1 MEKNKLNQWWNIK
14 GNYKILHKINPLRL
28 EFILN
33 NFDKSIKKK
42 DVLDIGCGGGLISE
56 LLAKKNANVTGIDE
70 NIYNIKQAR
79 EHVKMSSIK
88 IDYKNQS
95 LDTFYKK
102 NKKKY
107 DLILCL
113 EVLEHVNNVKK
124 TLDKISEL
132 MKPGATLILSTINRN
147 LKSLIFA
154 KIFGEYVLNW
164 IPVGTHQFEK
174 FLKPEEIVEFLKLKK
189 IEIKNIKG
197 MEFNPISNNW
207 LLTDNTNINYF
218 IVGKK

>member
-56 LLAKKNANVTGIDE
+56 LLAKKNGNVTGIDE

-79 EHVKMSSIK
+79 EHAKIGSIK
-88 IDYKNQS
+88 INYKNQS

-113 EVLEHVNNVKK
+113 EVLEHVNDVKK

-147 LKSLIFA
+147 LKSLLFA

-197 MEFNPISNNW
+197 MEFNPFSNNW

>member
-56 LLAKKNANVTGIDE
+56 LLAKKNGNVTGIDE

-113 EVLEHVNNVKK
+113 EVLEHVNDVKK

-197 MEFNPISNNW
+197 MEFNPFSNNW

>member
-1 MEKNKLNQWWNIK
+1 MEKNELNQWWNIK
-14 GNYKILHKINPLRL
+14 GNYKVLHKINPLRL

-56 LLAKKNANVTGIDE
+56 LLAKKNGNVTGIDE

-79 EHVKMSSIK
+79 EHAKIGSIK
-88 IDYKNQS
+88 INYKNQS

-113 EVLEHVNNVKK
+113 EVLEHVNDVKK

-207 LLTDNTNINYF
+207 LLTDNTNVNYF

>member
-113 EVLEHVNNVKK
+113 EVLEHVNDVKK

-132 MKPGATLILSTINRN
+132 MKPGGTLILSTINRN
-147 LKSLIFA
+147 LKSLLFA

-197 MEFNPISNNW
+197 MEFNPFSNNW

>member
-1 MEKNKLNQWWNIK
+1 MINDNFLNKKMEKNELNQWWNIK

-79 EHVKMSSIK
+79 KHAKMSSIK

-113 EVLEHVNNVKK
+113 EVLEHVNDVKK

-147 LKSLIFA
+147 LKSLVFA

-164 IPVGTHQFEK
+164 IPVGTK
-174 FLKPEEIVEFLKLKK
+174 F
-189 IEIKNIKG
+189 
-197 MEFNPISNNW
+197 
-207 LLTDNTNINYF
+207 
-218 IVGKK
+218 

>member
-56 LLAKKNANVTGIDE
+56 LLAKKNGNVTGIDE

-79 EHVKMSSIK
+79 EHAKIGSIK
-88 IDYKNQS
+88 INYKNQS

-113 EVLEHVNNVKK
+113 EVLEHVNDVKK

-174 FLKPEEIVEFLKLKK
+174 FL
-189 IEIKNIKG
+189 
-197 MEFNPISNNW
+197 
-207 LLTDNTNINYF
+207 NYF
-218 IVGKK
+218 GGNYKILECTFGLDDNLEKYETSSTHSTAEPE

>member
-56 LLAKKNANVTGIDE
+56 LLAKKNGNVTGIDE

-79 EHVKMSSIK
+79 EHAKIGSIK
-88 IDYKNQS
+88 INYKNQS

-113 EVLEHVNNVKK
+113 EVLEHVNDVKK

-132 MKPGATLILSTINRN
+132 MKPGGTLILSTINRN
-147 LKSLIFA
+147 LKSLLFA

-197 MEFNPISNNW
+197 MEFNPFSNNW
-207 LLTDNTNINYF
+207 LLTDNININYF

>member
-1 MEKNKLNQWWNIK
+1 MKKNKLNEWWNIK

-33 NFDKSIKKK
+33 NFDKSIRKK

-79 EHVKMSSIK
+79 DHVKMSSIK

-113 EVLEHVNNVKK
+113 EVLEHVNDVKK

-132 MKPGATLILSTINRN
+132 MKPGGTLILSTINRN
-147 LKSLIFA
+147 LKSLLFA

-197 MEFNPISNNW
+197 MEFNPFSNNW

>member
-56 LLAKKNANVTGIDE
+56 LLAKKNGNVTGIDE

-79 EHVKMSSIK
+79 EHAKIGSIK
-88 IDYKNQS
+88 INYKNQS
-95 LDTFYKK
+95 LDPFYKK

-113 EVLEHVNNVKK
+113 EVLEHVNDVKK

-197 MEFNPISNNW
+197 MEFNPFSNNW

>member
-1 MEKNKLNQWWNIK
+1 MKKNNLNQWWNIS

-70 NIYNIKQAR
+70 NIYNIKQAK
-79 EHVKMSSIK
+79 EHAKISSLK
-88 IDYKNQS
+88 ITYKNQT
-95 LDTFYKK
+95 LDYFFKK
-102 NKKKY
+102 NKKKF

-113 EVLEHVNNVKK
+113 EVLEHVNDVKK
-124 TLDKISEL
+124 TLGKIPKL
-132 MKPGATLILSTINRN
+132 MNSGATLILSTINRN
-147 LKSLIFA
+147 LKSLLFA

-174 FLKPEEIVEFLKLKK
+174 FLKPEEISELLELKK
-189 IEIKNIKG
+189 IKIKKIKG
-197 MEFNPISNNW
+197 IEFNPISNKW
-207 LLTDNTNINYF
+207 LLSDNTNINYF

>member
-1 MEKNKLNQWWNIK
+1 MEKNELNQWWNIK

-56 LLAKKNANVTGIDE
+56 LLAKKNGNVTGIDE

-79 EHVKMSSIK
+79 EHAKMGSIK
-88 IDYKNQS
+88 INYKNQS

-113 EVLEHVNNVKK
+113 EVLEHVNDVKK

-132 MKPGATLILSTINRN
+132 MKPGGTLILSTINRN
-147 LKSLIFA
+147 LKSLLFA